1 MDATRIAI
9 YPGDG
14 IGIEVTVEVVKILE
28 ALKQSAGLP
37 LELTEFD
44 WGERHWRAHGMV
56 APEDYLKQLRDFDAI
71 FLGALGDPE
80 NVPDHVTLKP
90 LIGMRQGFDQYA
102 CVRPA
107 KLLPGLETPLA
118 GKGEDQIDLL
128 IVRENSEGEY
138 IDAGG
143 FLRPGA
149 EDGSAVQ
156 VAVHSRKGVERI
168 LRYGFELARTR
179 KRRLTMATKSNA
191 LKYGMV
197 FWDQVFEKIAPEYG
211 DVASE
216 KCHVDALAMNFVRR
230 PEAYDVVVASNLF
243 GDILSDIGGT
253 ISGGLGLAPS
263 ANINPER
270 SFPSLF
276 EPVHGS
282 APDIKGRG
290 LANPIAAIRSAA
302 MMLAFLGHTE
312 ASAQI
317 DRAVQQVLAE
327 GQVRTPDIGGSAT
340 TETLGDAI
348 MQALSAD

>member
-1 MDATRIAI
+1 MQAKRIAI

-14 IGIEVTVEVVKILE
+14 IGIEVTSEVVKVLE
-28 ALKQSAGLP
+28 ALMKKVGIP

-44 WGERHWRAHGMV
+44 WGERYWRTHGKI
-56 APEDYLKQLRDFDAI
+56 APDDYLEQLRTFDAI

-80 NVPDHVTLKP
+80 NVPDHISLIP

-107 KLLPGLETPLA
+107 RLLPGLKTPLSD
-118 GKGEDQIDLL
+118 KVESQIDLM

-143 FLRPGA
+143 FLRPDA
-149 EDGSAVQ
+149 EDGTAVQ
-156 VAVHSRKGVERI
+156 VALHSRKGVERI
-168 LRYGFELARTR
+168 LRYGFEFAR
-179 KRRLTMATKSNA
+179 KRRRKLTMATKSNA

-197 FWDQVFEKIAPEYG
+197 FWDQVFEKIAPQYP
-211 DVASE
+211 DVESE
-216 KCHVDALAMNFVRR
+216 KCHVDALAMNFVRC

-263 ANINPER
+263 ANINPQGTA
-270 SFPSLF
+270 PSLF

-282 APDIKGRG
+282 APDIKGKG

-302 MMLAFLGHTE
+302 MMLDFLGFQDAATSVDTAVE
-312 ASAQI
+312 TVL
-317 DRAVQQVLAE
+317 RA

-340 TETLGDAI
+340 TTQLGDSI
-348 MQALSAD
+348 IEAL